1 MQDCEVLV
9 AGAGPTGLV
18 LALWLARAGVAVR
31 IVDRAAEAGTGSRAM
46 AVQARTLELY
56 RQLGLAGEV
65 AAAGMRNPAL
75 NIWARGRRR
84 ARLEFGDAGRA
95 LTPYPFV
102 LIYPQD
108 HHERL
113 LARHLEEMGVPV
125 ERNTELLGF
134 DARADGVRVRLRGPG
149 GEETCEAG
157 WLAGCDGAHSTVRRL
172 LGTGFEGGTYAQTF
186 YVADVE
192 VGGAAADGDIH
203 AAFDGADFVLL
214 LSYTRTGMARLIGAV
229 RPQGAQDRAL
239 AFEDVRRAAIAS
251 LGLEV
256 RRVNWFST
264 YRVHHRV
271 TGSYRRGRVLLAGDA
286 AHVHSPAGGQGMN
299 TGIGDAA
306 NLGWKLAMVAAGR
319 APDSLLDSYES
330 ERIAFARQ
338 LVETTDR
345 VFSIVTAQGSLAEFV
360 RTRIAPLFASIAY
373 GIEPLRAT
381 LFRMLSQTAIQ
392 YRDSPLSEGRA
403 GCVRGGDRLP
413 WTGLHGPDNHAP
425 LAAAWQAHLYGTVK
439 PGLESWC
446 AGAGLALHRF
456 AWSAACADAGL
467 ERDALYLVRP
477 DGYVA
482 LADPAADTGALQ
494 RYFMAR
500 GLRLAAHGAP
510 WTGVLRA

>member
-1 MQDCEVLV
+1 MKDCEVLI

-31 IVDRAAEAGTGSRAM
+31 IVDRAPEAGTGSRAM

-75 NIWARGRRR
+75 NIWAGGRRR
-84 ARLEFGDAGRA
+84 ARLAFGDAGRA

-113 LARHLEEMGVPV
+113 LERHLGERGVPV
-125 ERNTELLGF
+125 ERHTELLGF
-134 DARADGVRVRLRGPG
+134 DAGADGVRARLRGPG
-149 GEETCEAG
+149 GESDCAAG
-157 WLAGCDGAHSTVRRL
+157 WLAGCDGAHSTVRHL

-203 AAFDGADFVLL
+203 AAFEGADFVLL
-214 LSYTRTGMARLIGAV
+214 LSYTRTGMARLIGAI
-229 RPQGAQDRAL
+229 RPAREGAAVPERPL
-239 AFEDVRRAAIAS
+239 AFEDVRRGAIAS
-251 LGLEV
+251 LGIEV

-271 TGSYRRGRVLLAGDA
+271 AGHYRRGRVLLAGDA

-319 APDSLLDSYES
+319 APDGLLDSYES
-330 ERIAFARQ
+330 ERIAFARR

-345 VFSIVTAQGSLAEFV
+345 VFSFATAQGSLAGFV
-360 RTRIAPLFASIAY
+360 RAHVVPLLASVAD
-373 GIEPLRAT
+373 GVEPLRAR
-381 LFRMLSQTAIQ
+381 LFRILSQTAIA

-403 GCVRGGDRLP
+403 GRVCGGDRLP

-425 LAAAWQAHLYGTVK
+425 LAAAWQAHIYGTAGA
-439 PGLESWC
+439 GLAAWC

-456 AWSAACADAGL
+456 PWSEACADAGL
-467 ERDALYLVRP
+467 ARDALYLVRP
-477 DGYVA
+477 DGHVA
-482 LADPAADTGALQ
+482 LADPAADVAALR
-494 RYFMAR
+494 RYFTTR
-500 GLRLAAHGAP
+500 GLRPSAP
-510 WTGVLRA
+510 GLP